1 MPHLGSLL
9 EKPVL
14 SCADAVDWLKGLPGG
29 SVDLIVT
36 DPPYESLEKHRAVG
50 TTTRLKHSKS
60 SSNDWFRIFPNARF
74 AELFVELYRVLKR
87 DRHCYLFCDQET
99 MFTVRPIAEQAGFRF
114 WKPLVWDKMKIG
126 MGYHYRARYE
136 FVLFFEKGKRKLND
150 LAVPDIIQ
158 VPRLHKGYPAEKPA
172 QVAEILIRQST
183 AQAETVIDPFMGSAS
198 TGVAALRTG
207 RGFMG
212 NDLCSK
218 AIDVARKR
226 LLGEM

>member
-74 AELFVELYRVLKR
+74 AELSWSYIGVLKR
-87 DRHCYLFCDQET
+87 DRHCYLFCDK
-99 MFTVRPIAEQAGFRF
+99 RPC
-114 WKPLVWDKMKIG
+114 
-126 MGYHYRARYE
+126 
-136 FVLFFEKGKRKLND
+136 
-150 LAVPDIIQ
+150 
-158 VPRLHKGYPAEKPA
+158 
-172 QVAEILIRQST
+172 
-183 AQAETVIDPFMGSAS
+183 
-198 TGVAALRTG
+198 LR
-207 RGFMG
+207 
-212 NDLCSK
+212 
-218 AIDVARKR
+218 
-226 LLGEM
+226 